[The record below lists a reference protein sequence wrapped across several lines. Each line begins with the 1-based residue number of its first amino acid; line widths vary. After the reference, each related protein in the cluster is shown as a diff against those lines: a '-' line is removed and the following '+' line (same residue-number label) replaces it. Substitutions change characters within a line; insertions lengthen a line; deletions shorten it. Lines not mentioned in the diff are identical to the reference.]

1 MENFNEINSYNS
13 LTMSPS
19 KKKEIRVS
27 TSYRTTKRN
36 IGNELA
42 ETLRKNEINPFKR
55 VSIELSNSHQEKNNF
70 KFDKNFSNIQDIS
83 STKEEDSSTGTISK
97 FPKIQKHLTSSN
109 SNSIK
114 DSNQLFSLS
123 NNLNNYNSSTSNI
136 LYQKD
141 SSMLN
146 NNNNSTNSTY
156 YKSNSQKNNNYNYH
170 RNYNNNNISS
180 AHRIYNENTNYK
192 NYNPLFP
199 PADPLLKRTLVPK
212 VNPRFGKMKAHIT
225 LPEFKGEE
233 PITKFEYKPI
243 LKEMINTPAIEKQYE
258 VSLYVNSI
266 KMINNLIYLKTQL
279 NKEGLISLDNL
290 VNVKKLNK
298 SFKNETEEEDIP
310 VMSDNNLDN
319 LNNNE
324 NNENNN
330 NNDLQ
335 ENINQNLE
343 NGDLE
348 KNQNDNN
355 NNNNNNNNQI
365 TKNNS
370 TLNNKIQRPKTV
382 YNELKPYYTL
392 KNKNDN
398 TLIFESRFESGNLLC
413 AFRTEDENS
422 YQLYLQ
428 NDTNTTGYIQWF
440 FFRVS
445 NTQKGRK
452 VNFNI
457 INMLRKKCI
466 YNHGLKIM
474 TYSIM
479 AAAKENLGWHRECYN
494 TIYYANNLYVYNTNN
509 DKKRNLHSLSFDYEF
524 KYDNDTVYFAN
535 CIPYF
540 YSSLMKELN
549 HYELNE
555 EQYPYFHRKTLC
567 TTLGGNDL
575 DMLTINSMND
585 LFKNGIP
592 SVITPKTNNYLT
604 LKNNNENNNNNN
616 SQIIDERKAVVII
629 GRQHPGETVGS
640 YVVKGCMDFL
650 MGNSDEAKK
659 LREIYLFKIIPMMNP
674 DGVLV
679 GNSRTSFAGCDLNR
693 RWGKPNEIIHPEIF
707 NTKQMIT
714 KLATQRNIAFVIDCH
729 GHFGTFNSL
738 FYCNYKDDKRT
749 CKLYP
754 YICSRL
760 SKIIS
765 FQQCTFSMP
774 RYKLSTERISLFNEL
789 DDEDNDNIV
798 ALETSFFGINRSGE
812 YSHFYFNS
820 NLLKEIGRDICL
832 GMLSYY
838 YKCENMSIEVN
849 FFSNKEN
856 IKKLDVDMREFESEI
871 IREVN
876 EDDEEIDLNNDEKSE
891 SEPSVDNLDKNQ
903 IMKLMPGGGKRRRRR
918 KNKIKKFDKKNK
930 NRDLDIELFNPI
942 KEAAK
947 RLEEEK
953 RKKNKSSSKIVIN
966 CNIDKNKK
974 IEKNQQPIFTDPNMK
989 NAYTQTEEIFFKM
1002 HWSYF
1007 TGQYKILSSKS
1018 KIIPPNNNYF
1028 GLSQNLFGQFK
1039 NRNIFNNHSILNNKR
1054 HIDFI
1059 NNNYNKFNGKIN
1071 YNNNNLNVIR
1081 SKSLSNRMI
1090 LSGKGTP
1097 SSNLN
1102 IKYNVNK
1109 NFNKS
1114 NIKNNYYNKII
1125 NDNKVNNIIHNENND
1140 NNNEQNKEDNNN
1152 YLTKEENNIKLLK
1165 EKNELLPSNQIKNME
1180 KSQYSTFAENKPKKE
1195 MANSYTKEI
1204 NKHNIFNK
1212 TSTSFMNPF
1221 PAKQKKITTHKSNNN
1236 INKNFYKIISKN
1248 ENGIANNV
1256 NGNNGENK
1264 FLNNKYNRLNSNKIY
1279 KENIK
1284 NKMAK
1289 SSTSFYK
1296 H

>member
-1 MENFNEINSYNS
+1 MENINEINSYNS
-13 LTMSPS
+13 LTMSPN
-19 KKKEIRVS
+19 KKKEVRVS

-36 IGNELA
+36 IEDELN
-42 ETLRKNEINPFKR
+42 ETLKKNDKNSYKR
-55 VSIELSNSHQEKNNF
+55 VSIEFNNSHPQKISINI
-70 KFDKNFSNIQDIS
+70 DKNFSNIQDIS
-83 STKEEDSSTGTISK
+83 TKEEDSSSGTISK
-97 FPKIQKHLTSSN
+97 LPKIQKHLTSTSF
-109 SNSIK
+109 NSIK
-114 DSNQLFSLS
+114 DSNQFFNKFNNNNNNLS
-123 NNLNNYNSSTSNI
+123 NSNI
-136 LYQKD
+136 LNPKD
-141 SSMLN
+141 SSILNN
-146 NNNNSTNSTY
+146 NNNNSTTNSNNTTHHNY
-156 YKSNSQKNNNYNYH
+156 NSSKNNNYY
-170 RNYNNNNISS
+170 YNRSHNISS
-180 AHRIYNENTNYK
+180 ARGIYNGHTNYK
-192 NYNPLFP
+192 NYNPLIP
-199 PADPLLKRTLVPK
+199 PADPLLKRTIVPK

-233 PITKFEYKPI
+233 PITKFEYRPI
-243 LKEMINTPAIEKQYE
+243 IKEMLTTPSIEKQYE
-258 VSLYVNSI
+258 VSLYINSN

-298 SFKNETEEEDIP
+298 SMKNETEEEDMQIIY
-310 VMSDNNLDN
+310 DEQNNN
-319 LNNNE
+319 NNYENNTNNE
-324 NNENNN
+324 NNKE
-330 NNDLQ
+330 
-335 ENINQNLE
+335 
-343 NGDLE
+343 
-348 KNQNDNN
+348 NDNN
-355 NNNNNNNNQI
+355 NI
-365 TKNNS
+365 EE
-370 TLNNKIQRPKTV
+370 NNKNIENGMSPKERSDDKLSRPKTV

-457 INMLRKKCI
+457 INMLRKTCI

-474 TYSIM
+474 TYSTM
-479 AAAKENLGWHRECYN
+479 AAAKENLGWHRDCFN
-494 TIYYANNLYVYNTNN
+494 SIYYVNNLYVYNSNN

-540 YSSLMKELN
+540 YSTLMKELN

-555 EQYPYFHRKTLC
+555 EKYPYFYRKTLA

-575 DMLTINSMND
+575 DMLTINSMYD
-585 LFKNGIP
+585 IYKNGIT
-592 SVITPKTNNYLT
+592 SVIMPKTNNFLT
-604 LKNNNENNNNNN
+604 IKNNYENNNNNN

-659 LREIYLFKIIPMMNP
+659 LREIYLFKIVPMMNP

-693 RWGKPNEIIHPEIF
+693 RWSKPNEIIHPEVF
-707 NTKQMIT
+707 HTKQMIT
-714 KLATQRNIAFVIDCH
+714 KLATQRNIAFIVDCH
-729 GHFGTFNSL
+729 GHFGAFNSL
-738 FYCNYKDDKRT
+738 FYCNYKDNKRA
-749 CKLYP
+749 CKLFP

-760 SKIIS
+760 SRIIS

-774 RYKLSTERISLFNEL
+774 KYKLSTERISLFNEL

-812 YSHFYFNS
+812 YARTYFNS

-849 FFSNKEN
+849 FYSNKEN

-876 EDDEEIDLNNDEKSE
+876 EDDDEVELNDEKSE

-903 IMKLMPGGGKRRRRR
+903 IMKLMPGNGKRRRRR
-918 KNKIKKFDKKNK
+918 KNKIKKYDKKKDK
-930 NRDLDIELFNPI
+930 NRDIDIELFNPL

-947 RLEEEK
+947 RQEEEK
-953 RKKNKSSSKIVIN
+953 KKKKQNATKIVIN
-966 CNIDKNKK
+966 CNDKNKK
-974 IEKNQQPIFTDPNMK
+974 NNQIQQPLLTDSNMK
-989 NAYTQTEEIFFKM
+989 DEYTQTEEIFFKM

-1007 TGQYKILSSKS
+1007 TGQYKIVSCKRRG
-1018 KIIPPNNNYF
+1018 IISNNNNYL
-1028 GLSQNLFGQFK
+1028 GMSHNLFGQLR
-1039 NRNIFNNHSILNNKR
+1039 NRNIYNNSLLNNRR
-1054 HIDFI
+1054 HVDFI
-1059 NNNYNKFNGKIN
+1059 NNNYNKFNGQIN
-1071 YNNNNLNVIR
+1071 YNSTKNNLNVIR

-1090 LSGKGTP
+1090 FSSKNMTP
-1097 SSNLN
+1097 NSNYNKNYN
-1102 IKYNVNK
+1102 INNNNINNININTNNNVNNIYNK
-1109 NFNKS
+1109 NFNDNNIENKNNIVEKNKEENNYKS
-1114 NIKNNYYNKII
+1114 NGQNNIK
-1125 NDNKVNNIIHNENND
+1125 KVNNISYFQ
-1140 NNNEQNKEDNNN
+1140 NNN
-1152 YLTKEENNIKLLK
+1152 
-1165 EKNELLPSNQIKNME
+1165 
-1180 KSQYSTFAENKPKKE
+1180 KPQKKE
-1195 MANSYTKEI
+1195 ANSYNKE
-1204 NKHNIFNK
+1204 NSKNIFNK
-1212 TSTSFMNPF
+1212 TSSSLMSAF
-1221 PAKQKKITTHKSNNN
+1221 PLKQKKI
-1236 INKNFYKIISKN
+1236 
-1248 ENGIANNV
+1248 
-1256 NGNNGENK
+1256 
-1264 FLNNKYNRLNSNKIY
+1264 LNNKYNNNNKFYNIRNENDNGITKNEKDENNKMFITKY
-1279 KENIK
+1279 NGFNRNDNKDNNIK

-1296 H
+1296 P